1 MGENARE
8 FPPIVYLPCEES
20 VSSPVDA
27 VVEVHTTQDGR
38 TALLAYSALDRFRK
52 CCGSRKPWVAVPYAT
67 LEALH
72 TASPFDLVLL
82 DIVMPDALRIEA
94 VL

>member
-1 MGENARE
+1 M
-8 FPPIVYLPCEES
+8 
-20 VSSPVDA
+20 
-27 VVEVHTTQDGR
+27 TQDGR
-38 TALLAYSALDRFRK
+38 TALLAYSALDRLRK
-52 CCGSRKPWVAVPYAT
+52 CCGSRKPWVAVPSTT

-82 DIVMPDALRIEA
+82 DIVMPDALRMEE